1 MIASYAYNEN
11 VSIGYDKNTI
21 LRNVKLVSEALN
33 IEITKDE
40 IINKKLLIFLMTI
53 MFCQFQLINLKADD
67 ATIIDDEELPA
78 IDPFAGGTAGSTNQ
92 SIELDDT
99 QQSSN
104 NGLLNNMR
112 LAGTIIGENN
122 QIAVFSS
129 PDGGAYKFEIGD
141 LLTTSTVLLEIFSD
155 VVIVKDQEEQ
165 KFEVYMNNIIRPSE
179 G

>member
-1 MIASYAYNEN
+1 M
-11 VSIGYDKNTI
+11 
-21 LRNVKLVSEALN
+21 N
-33 IEITKDE
+33 INK
-40 IINKKLLIFLMTI
+40 KKLLIFFVTLLLY
-53 MFCQFQLINLKADD
+53 QFQLSSLKAEDVKS
-67 ATIIDDEELPA
+67 IDDEELPA

-92 SIELDDT
+92 SSELDDT

-122 QIAVFSS
+122 AIAVFSS
-129 PDGGAYKFEIGD
+129 PDGGAFKFEVGD
-141 LLTTSTVLLEIFSD
+141 FITSSTRVLEIFSD
-155 VVIVKDQEEQ
+155 VVVVRDEEDK